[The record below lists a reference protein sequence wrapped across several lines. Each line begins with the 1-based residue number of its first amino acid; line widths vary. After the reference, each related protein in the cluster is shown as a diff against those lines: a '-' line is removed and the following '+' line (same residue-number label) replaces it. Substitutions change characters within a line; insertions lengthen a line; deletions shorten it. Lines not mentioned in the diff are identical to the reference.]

1 MVNEFTERIRMAIEE
16 AKSAICKAQEDMKRY
31 YN

>member
-1 MVNEFTERIRMAIEE
+1 MVNEFMKRMRMAIEE
-16 AKSAICKAQEDMKRY
+16 VKSVIYKAQEDMKRY